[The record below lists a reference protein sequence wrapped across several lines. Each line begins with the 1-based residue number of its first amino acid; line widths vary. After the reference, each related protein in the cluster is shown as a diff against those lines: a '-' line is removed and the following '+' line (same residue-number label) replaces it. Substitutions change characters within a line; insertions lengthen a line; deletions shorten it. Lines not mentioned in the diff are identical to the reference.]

1 MFELITQ
8 LLLLT
13 AIFFIV
19 RYILQNFIDRRYL
32 TWLGGIVLVLLLVL
46 AFLEPTNRTVG
57 ILWSFIAFFLRPLG
71 LSLAFLAAAMRK
83 GLKDVSGAQVLT
95 AFLILLFFSLPLTAY
110 LLTAQ
115 TEQRT
120 VLEAVQRQEATN
132 PQDGQAIVVLGDGA
146 LPSDPSSRIRTQIS
160 NTVGGLSINLQ
171 SRLLYAAQ
179 LYATRR
185 ARGSDPLVIVSSVDG
200 NNAGTI
206 NSDESIRALLTANGV
221 PNERIQID
229 REGVDPRSSAEAVR
243 RILTGT
249 AGNENCRLFAVCDNS
264 ASPVP
269 VPAVTN
275 RIPIVL
281 VAPALSL
288 RRTASTFTNLNFS
301 IIPRP
306 TDFYVFQIQRGLQFA
321 AITDIIPSAEALVI
335 TTRVV
340 DEYLATIY
348 YFLRGWLADP
358 LTV

>member
-8 LLLLT
+8 LILLT

-71 LSLAFLAAAMRK
+71 LSLAFLLASLRK
-83 GLKDVSGAQVLT
+83 GLKNVAGAQVLT
-95 AFLILLFFSLPLTAY
+95 AFIILLVFSLPLVAY
-110 LLTAQ
+110 ALTAQ

-120 VLEAVQRQEATN
+120 VLEAVQRQEASN
-132 PQDGQAIVVLGDGA
+132 PPEGQAIVVLGDGA
-146 LPSDPSSRIRTQIS
+146 LPSDPSSRIRSQVS
-160 NTVGGLSINLQ
+160 NTEGGLSINLQ

-179 LYATRR
+179 LYATRV
-185 ARGSDPLVIVSSVDG
+185 ARGTNPLVIVSSIDG
-200 NNAGTI
+200 NGERL
-206 NSDESIRALLTANGV
+206 NSEQNIRALLTANGV
-221 PNERIQID
+221 PNDRIQVD
-229 REGVDPRSSAEAVR
+229 RDGVDPRSSAQAVQ
-243 RILTGT
+243 RILTGA
-249 AGNENCRLFAVCDNS
+249 AGNANCQIFAVCNNN

-269 VPAVTN
+269 VPVTAN
-275 RIPIVL
+275 RVPIVL
-281 VAPALSL
+281 VAPALSI
-288 RRTASTFTNLNFS
+288 RRTASTFTNLNFRV
-301 IIPRP
+301 IARP
-306 TDFYVFQIQRGLQFA
+306 TDFYVFQIERGLQFA
-321 AITDIIPSAEALVI
+321 AVTDIIPSAEALVI

>member
-19 RYILQNFIDRRYL
+19 RYVLQNFIDRRYL

-46 AFLEPTNRTVG
+46 AFLQPTNRTVG

-71 LSLAFLAAAMRK
+71 LSLVLLGAAMRK
-83 GLKDVSGAQVLT
+83 GLKSVDGGQVLA
-95 AFLILLFFSLPLTAY
+95 AFLILLIFSLPLTAY

-120 VLEAVQRQEATN
+120 VLEAVQRQEASN
-132 PQDGQAIVVLGDGA
+132 PQEGQAIVVLGDGA

-160 NTVGGLSINLQ
+160 NTTGGLSVNLQ

-179 LYATRR
+179 LYGTRV
-185 ARGSDPLVIVSSVDG
+185 ARGNTPLVIVSSIDG
-200 NNAGTI
+200 NNEAV
-206 NSDESIRALLTANGV
+206 NSDQSIRALLTANGV
-221 PNERIQID
+221 PNDRIQID
-229 REGVDPRSSAEAVR
+229 RNGVDPRSSAEAAR
-243 RILTGT
+243 NILTTT
-249 AGNENCRLFAVCDNS
+249 AGNGNCRLFAVCDNN

-269 VPAVTN
+269 APATAGRV
-275 RIPIVL
+275 PIVL
-281 VAPALSL
+281 VAPTLSI
-288 RRTASTFTNLNFS
+288 RRTASTFTRLNFS
-301 IIPRP
+301 VIPRP

-321 AITDIIPSAEALVI
+321 AVTDIIPSAEALVI